1 MIPYISNNVRT
12 QAKELDKELD
22 KRETLYKIY
31 IGELNKV
38 LGIMYLSLYILG

>member
-12 QAKELDKELD
+12 QAKELD